1 MSGGRVRPDF
11 GPMKTVLFVTYGSG
25 HVRMVVPVARALAD
39 SGLARPVVLALTTAA
54 PVVRAAGLEVLQ
66 FRDFLTAD
74 DEPALVHGRRLLED
88 LKGPVSDPDESMA
101 YLGLCYAEL
110 VQDVGPAEA
119 ERLYLREG
127 RQSFLP
133 LKTLDRIVAKVAP
146 ALVVATNSPRAE
158 RAAITA
164 ARYLGLPSVCMVD
177 LFCLDEVKWIG
188 DASYADRVCVL
199 NESVKQFLVAAGRG
213 EEQIVVTG
221 NPAFDTLGDP
231 VHVLEGRRLRLER
244 QWKGKYVLLWPTQVE
259 PAYHPFNGLPG
270 DVNLPTR
277 ALASVIRW
285 VLSRDDC
292 VLCIRPRAGE
302 ALPSAPDD
310 PRIVFAGQETGL
322 PALLQAV
329 DLVVTLNS
337 TVGLEGHLA
346 GTGLVQVQG
355 SVFDDAMPLK
365 TYGIA
370 DEAVREADIGAA
382 LDRRVHRPR
391 RQPEQVHANATVRV
405 LDVLRGFL

>member
-1 MSGGRVRPDF
+1 MLPV
-11 GPMKTVLFVTYGSG
+11 KTILFVTYGSG
-25 HVRMVVPVARALAD
+25 HVRMVVPVARALAE

-74 DEPALVHGRRLLED
+74 DEPALVHGRRLLAD
-88 LKGPVSDPDESMA
+88 LKGPVSDPQESVA

-119 ERLYLREG
+119 ERLYLRDG
-127 RQSFLP
+127 RQAFLP
-133 LKTLDRIVAKVAP
+133 LKTLERMVAKVAP
-146 ALVVATNSPRAE
+146 ALVVATNSPRSE

-164 ARYLGLPSVCMVD
+164 ARRLGLPSVCMVD

-188 DASYADRVCVL
+188 NAAYADRVCVL
-199 NESVKQFLVAAGRG
+199 NESVKKFLVAAGRG

-244 QWKGKYVLLWPTQVE
+244 QWTGKYVLLWPTQVE

-270 DVNLPTR
+270 DVNLPAR

-302 ALPSAPDD
+302 ALPSVPDD

-346 GTGLVQVQG
+346 GTGLVQVLG

-382 LDRRVHRPR
+382 LDRCVHRPR